1 MHVVPP
7 GNLRFTIGW
16 IMEQHATEADA
27 VGEHQLCTESCLVCT
42 GLLMQANEGAAA
54 E

>member
-1 MHVVPP
+1 MPVIPP

-27 VGEHQLCTESCLVCT
+27 VGEHQLCTE
-42 GLLMQANEGAAA
+42 QKAAGVHWIA
-54 E
+54 HVGK